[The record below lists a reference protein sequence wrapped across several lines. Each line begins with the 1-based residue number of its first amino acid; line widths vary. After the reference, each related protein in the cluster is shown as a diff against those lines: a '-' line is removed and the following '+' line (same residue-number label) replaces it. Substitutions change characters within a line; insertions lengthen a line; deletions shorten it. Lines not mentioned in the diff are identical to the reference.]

1 MASKFSNGNQMAL
14 RFAAEYLAD
23 PKRNATQAA
32 IRAGYS
38 SKTATAMACKLL
50 KRPDVKAAIAES
62 LDRIAE
68 KLDLQAEKVL
78 QNIHRMSMKAEFAG
92 DFNAGLRGQEL
103 IGKHLKLFTEKHEH
117 GGIGGGPIQMVLTK
131 EDENL

>member
-1 MASKFSNGNQMAL
+1 MTTRKRNNDMGL
-14 RFAAEYLAD
+14 RFAAEYLSD
-23 PKRNATQAA
+23 PKRNASAAA

-38 SKTATAMACKLL
+38 VKTAGAQAHKLL
-50 KRPDVKAAIAES
+50 KRADVKAAIAES

-78 QNIHRMSMKAEFAG
+78 QNIHRIGMKAEYVA
-92 DFNAGLRGQEL
+92 DFNAALRSQEL

-117 GGIGGGPIQMVLTK
+117 GGIGGGPIQMLLTK

>member
-1 MASKFSNGNQMAL
+1 MATIKRNNDMGK

-23 PKRNATQAA
+23 PKRNATAAA

-38 SKTATAMACKLL
+38 AKTAGAQAHKLL
-50 KRPDVKAAIAES
+50 KRADVKAAIAES

-78 QNIHRMSMKAEFAG
+78 QNIHRIGMKAEYVA
-92 DFNAGLRGQEL
+92 DFNAALRSQEL

-117 GGIGGGPIQMVLTK
+117 GGIGGGPIQMVISK